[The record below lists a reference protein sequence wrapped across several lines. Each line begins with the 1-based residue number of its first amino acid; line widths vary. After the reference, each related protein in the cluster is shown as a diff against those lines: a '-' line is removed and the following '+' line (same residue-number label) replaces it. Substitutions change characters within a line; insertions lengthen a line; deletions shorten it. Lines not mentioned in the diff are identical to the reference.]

1 MSNLAME
8 GGCASC
14 SFCMKASVEE
24 KEGADSS
31 FRVVLILLGSNISA
45 TTAVEGLVKAEN
57 IRGPEKLVLIGQS
70 SQTLR

>member
-1 MSNLAME
+1 
-8 GGCASC
+8 
-14 SFCMKASVEE
+14 MKASVEE

-45 TTAVEGLVKAEN
+45 TIAVEGLVKAEN

-70 SQTLR
+70 S